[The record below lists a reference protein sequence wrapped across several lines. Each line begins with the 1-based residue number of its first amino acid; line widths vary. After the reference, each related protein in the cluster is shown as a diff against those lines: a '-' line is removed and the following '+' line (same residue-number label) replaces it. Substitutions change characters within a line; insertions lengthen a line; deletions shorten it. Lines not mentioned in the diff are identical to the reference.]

1 MNTYP
6 TPTLCFLAAQQP
18 LILRGA
24 PRRECKLE
32 KMDNLSMLKSEAD
45 TLSVQKMLM
54 FEAYSTRGAYTTVGC
69 SP

>member
-6 TPTLCFLAAQQP
+6 TTTLCFLAAQQP
-18 LILRGA
+18 PILRGA
-24 PRRECKLE
+24 PRLEWKLK

-45 TLSVQKMLM
+45 TLSVHEMPML
-54 FEAYSTRGAYTTVGC
+54 EAYSTRGAYTTVGC

>member
-24 PRRECKLE
+24 PRLECKQE

-45 TLSVQKMLM
+45 TLSVQEMPM
-54 FEAYSTRGAYTTVGC
+54 FEAYSTRGAYTTAGC
-69 SP
+69 NP

>member
-45 TLSVQKMLM
+45 TLSVQELLM
-54 FEAYSTRGAYTTVGC
+54 FEAYATRCAYTTAVC

>member
-6 TPTLCFLAAQQP
+6 VPTLCFLAAQQP
-18 LILRGA
+18 PILRGE
-24 PRRECKLE
+24 PKLECKLE

-45 TLSVQKMLM
+45 TLSVHEMPML
-54 FEAYSTRGAYTTVGC
+54 EAYSTRGAYTTVGC